1 MLNSKLY
8 FFFPPPP
15 PPPVPY
21 ASLHISFHSVLFIIT
36 FILYWSSLPCL
47 SRLLTAL
54 YASVCHADIFGCK
67 RFLTDKRNTCSGG
80 NVERVCVCVCALSF
94 SCFVEQYATH
104 HKWTLIC
111 LTVLILPYD
120 PGLDHLEER
129 KWSFEVRSSTDP
141 AKHWHI

>member
-8 FFFPPPP
+8 FFFPPSSSSCSFCL
-15 PPPVPY
+15 
-21 ASLHISFHSVLFIIT
+21 ASHQLSFHFIHHYLHIILIISTLSLASADGFVRLCVSRRHFWVQAVLDRQT
-36 FILYWSSLPCL
+36 KHVLGWKCG
-47 SRLLTAL
+47 A
-54 YASVCHADIFGCK
+54 C
-67 RFLTDKRNTCSGG
+67 
-80 NVERVCVCVCALSF
+80 VCVCVRSLSF

-129 KWSFEVRSSTDP
+129 KWSFEVRSSADP